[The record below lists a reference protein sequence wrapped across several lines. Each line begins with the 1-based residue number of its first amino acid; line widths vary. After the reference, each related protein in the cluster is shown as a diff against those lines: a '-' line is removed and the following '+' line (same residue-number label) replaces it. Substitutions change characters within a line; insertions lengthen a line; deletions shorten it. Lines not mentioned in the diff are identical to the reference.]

1 MHVELCRA
9 QEEREKEKIRR
20 VINMLFIWQQIIDAL
35 WMVFGMNF
43 DAIMHCFDKGECER
57 ENWFEQ

>member
-9 QEEREKEKIRR
+9 QEEKKIRR

-35 WMVFGMNF
+35 WMVFGVNF
-43 DAIMHCFDKGECER
+43 DALI
-57 ENWFEQ
+57 